1 MNRAVGGRKPAR
13 ATTRRRGRVSRD
25 PDGTRRALVETA
37 LGLFEAHGYAG
48 TPVQRIVDQAG
59 LTKGAFYHHFET
71 KEDLLY
77 EIHDEFIDD
86 QLSRAREVM

>member
-1 MNRAVGGRKPAR
+1 MAPRQRKKRKAR
-13 ATTRRRGRVSRD
+13 AARSEAVRD

-86 QLSRAREVM
+86 QLSRAREVMA